1 MYVNAK
7 WHTNTAPTYAMY
19 VEIPSSI
26 YHYYISDHIYPYIYV
41 PQFTKVNV
49 IHCLIL

>member
-7 WHTNTAPTYAMY
+7 WHTNTAPTYAIY
-19 VEIPSSI
+19 IPSSI
-26 YHYYISDHIYPYIYV
+26 YYYYISDHIHIYV
-41 PQFTKVNV
+41 PQFTKVHV